1 MESTL
6 GSYVQVRGGHRIYL
20 DNPDFS
26 PMSIEDLALSLA
38 HINRYAGNADRQINV
53 AAHSY
58 LIATYLL
65 NCNYSTDAI
74 LAGLVHDAPEVVT
87 NDVPAPVKRYCG
99 SAFVDLELRLQ
110 NAALKRW
117 QIYPT
122 AEDWKA
128 VKDADT
134 RILADEQLFCRASVT
149 DNDWLADIYPLS
161 ATELHIGGKV
171 LYELSPD
178 FIVQT
183 IRMRPA
189 AIAEAFVS
197 LYNDLKH

>member
-1 MESTL
+1 MQSPL

-26 PMSIEDLALSLA
+26 PMSVEDLALSLA
-38 HINRYAGNADRQINV
+38 NINRYAGNADLQINV

-58 LIATYLL
+58 LIATFLL
-65 NCNYSTDAI
+65 NCSFSTDAV
-74 LAGLVHDAPEVVT
+74 LAGLFHDAPEVVT
-87 NDVPAPVKRYCG
+87 NDIPAPVKQYCG
-99 SAFVDLELRLQ
+99 PKFADLERSLLG
-110 NAALKRW
+110 AAMKRW
-117 QIYPT
+117 QIYPS

-128 VKDADT
+128 VKEADT

-149 DNDWLADIYPLS
+149 DNDWLSGIYPLS
-161 ATELHIGGKV
+161 ATELRLGGKV
-171 LYELSPD
+171 LYELSPE
-178 FIVQT
+178 FIAQT

-189 AIAEAFVS
+189 AIAAEFVS